1 MDRLP
6 REAAIAGCIVLTN
19 REGAANFDKDVPLPS
34 ELKFSSFDPDKIY
47 SMLKDICCD
56 STKFDEYS
64 KKMERYREWISGQQF
79 RMRICID
86 RLIEEC
92 VTKREEE
99 QQREAAA
106 DK

>member
-6 REAAIAGCIVLTN
+6 REAALAGCIVLTN

-34 ELKFSSFDPDKIY
+34 EFKFSSFDPDKIY
-47 SMLKDICCD
+47 SMLKDICSD

-99 QQREAAA
+99 LQKEAAA